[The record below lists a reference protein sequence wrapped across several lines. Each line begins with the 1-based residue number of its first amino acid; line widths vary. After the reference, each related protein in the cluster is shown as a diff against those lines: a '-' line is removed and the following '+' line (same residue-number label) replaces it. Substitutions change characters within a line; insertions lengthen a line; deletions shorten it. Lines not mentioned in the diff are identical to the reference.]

1 MFISLPANTL
11 SHFKIQITSMM
22 EENEKMDPISKL
34 DQQEFCLD
42 PEELERLNEESEEE
56 VAKVRKHLTEAP
68 SMPWNT

>member
-1 MFISLPANTL
+1 
-11 SHFKIQITSMM
+11 MM